1 MKTYTFNIILILT
14 LISTF
19 QSQLTEEER
28 QNLLD
33 KVFNKKK
40 QPELEKWIFPAK
52 ANDEEGQS
60 LNYDPEKIK
69 QIINKYKFPSS
80 YNFIEAVNPPVNIKN
95 QESC

>member
-1 MKTYTFNIILILT
+1 MKTYTFNIILILA
-14 LISTF
+14 LISSF

-33 KVFNKKK
+33 KVFKKKK

-52 ANDEEGQS
+52 ANDDEGQS

-69 QIINKYKFPSS
+69 QIINKYNFPAS

>member
-1 MKTYTFNIILILT
+1 MKTYIFNIILILT
-14 LISTF
+14 LISSF

-52 ANDEEGQS
+52 ANDDEG
-60 LNYDPEKIK
+60 
-69 QIINKYKFPSS
+69 
-80 YNFIEAVNPPVNIKN
+80 
-95 QESC
+95 